1 MKVCFEKK
9 DLDKFSVEELR
20 KMLEIQINIE
30 RFEGASVIRDVI
42 EERKRSYGIGQSDDD
57 DGELQ

>member
-9 DLDKFSVEELR
+9 DLGKFSVEELR
-20 KMLEIQINIE
+20 KMLEIQIGIE
-30 RFEGASVIRDVI
+30 RFEGASVIRDII
-42 EERKRSYGIGQSDDD
+42 EERKKSYGIGETDSD

>member
-9 DLDKFSVEELR
+9 DLDKFGVEELI
-20 KMLEIQINIE
+20 KMLEIQISIE

-42 EERKRSYGIGQSDDD
+42 EERKKVYGIGESDGDD
-57 DGELQ
+57 EELQ

>member
-20 KMLEIQINIE
+20 KMLEIQISIE

-42 EERKRSYGIGQSDDD
+42 EERKKSYGIGESNDD